1 MATLA
6 RSASLDRK
14 NPSSSPRFAAAATR
28 SAEAEILPRHRRH
41 LFMRTNESTPSPLA
55 RSSIP
60 SILDSIPPRS
70 MHQSNSPSVLDQ
82 NNAPP
87 ARYQGNAPLIVDSN
101 MVTRT
106 MRPSNAF
113 PIVHPKDAPAPM
125 FPRDAPPIIHPSNAP
140 PKMYP
145 TNAPL
150 MIHPNNAP
158 APMYLRDA
166 PPMIHPTNAPPMIHR
181 SNVPAPMYPRDA
193 PPIIHPSNAP
203 VIIHPNNAPAM
214 MRPRDASPMIRRNN
228 APAPMYPTNAPPMIH
243 PSNAPATMY
252 QGNVP
257 PSMYQSHAPSS
268 IYPGNAPQIADPNDA
283 PPTMHL
289 SNAVPILDPNK
300 RSAPPT
306 RQLSNAVPIVDPNKR
321 SASQKTGIIPGSM
334 ESQLNDPRFSG
345 VPLYCPYHKRN
356 VYHTAEMCRLNP
368 VNGPDEPLSFAT
380 VSDAYNQFDKM
391 RATFSGSSYQ
401 TGYAKYRKL
410 ISIVYTSTT
419 TPVEFATKWREALDD
434 LMKEW
439 GPSNLS
445 YMFPFFQLITAIS
458 ANPDTSA
465 WLSTLNVD
473 ETTSTQAVVNS
484 TIEKFVRDENARLG
498 VRPPVT
504 YGLHAPGMPAPVY
517 APYDHQGYQGGP
529 RPVWVPRGYPESLSG
544 AQPGMGPAPTGP
556 SPFGMQSQFSGRGTT
571 AGERSRWWG
580 LRWWRLPVEGA

>member
-28 SAEAEILPRHRRH
+28 SAEAEIIPRHRRH
-41 LFMRTNESTPSPLA
+41 LFMRNNESTPSPLA

-70 MHQSNSPSVLDQ
+70 MHQSNTPSVLDQ
-82 NNAPP
+82 TNAPP

-106 MRPSNAF
+106 MHPSNA
-113 PIVHPKDAPAPM
+113 PPMIHLKDAPAPM
-125 FPRDAPPIIHPSNAP
+125 YPRDAP

-158 APMYLRDA
+158 PM
-166 PPMIHPTNAPPMIHR
+166 
-181 SNVPAPMYPRDA
+181 MYPSNA
-193 PPIIHPSNAP
+193 PPIIHP
-203 VIIHPNNAPAM
+203 NNGPAM
-214 MRPRDASPMIRRNN
+214 MRPRDASPMIHRNNVPPMIHPSNAPPIIHLNN
-228 APAPMYPTNAPPMIH
+228 APATMYPTNAPPMIH
-243 PSNAPATMY
+243 PSNAPPIIHPNNASVTMY

-268 IYPGNAPQIADPNDA
+268 IYSGNAPPIVDPNDA
-283 PPTMHL
+283 PPTRH
-289 SNAVPILDPNK
+289 P
-300 RSAPPT
+300 
-306 RQLSNAVPIVDPNKR
+306 SNAVPIVDPNKR
-321 SASQKTGIIPGSM
+321 SASKKTPIIPGGM

-345 VPLYCPYHKRN
+345 VHLYCPYHKRN
-356 VYHTAEMCRLNP
+356 VYHTAETCRLNP

-401 TGYAKYRKL
+401 MGYAKYRKL

-498 VRPPVT
+498 VRTPVT

-556 SPFGMQSQFSGRGTT
+556 SPFGMQSQLSG
-571 AGERSRWWG
+571 WG
-580 LRWWRLPVEGA
+580 DYGW